1 MKKTILFL
9 IGLVFVSVNS
19 MADTRATALLLHN
32 GEGRSFDADQLQQAV
47 SEAVSGDVIYLSEG
61 TFLASKNA
69 EDTLVVDKAV
79 SIIGNGNETIL
90 SGNLNIAID
99 GNPTLSGFK
108 IGGMRITRN
117 FFLSKQLR
125 NVEIS
130 KCYIGGYFTA
140 TDSVKG
146 IKMDRCYAKSFIP
159 TTCVRS
165 ATVMNSIFA
174 CVGED
179 YGNAKSM
186 WYNSAGCDLTF
197 MNCSIARIGQWT
209 HQTGHIYDA
218 TFVNCII
225 ANIYSYNYEN
235 QNNTYI
241 NCLVYGS
248 IHDSNVVENCY
259 LSNKLSAQGQTSS
272 NNYFP
277 TFKIDGKEITEEI
290 LKGNGYLGT
299 DGTIVGAYGGSN
311 PYTLEADGIRIKES
325 VLKVDPVTRQLNVT
339 LKVE

>member
-1 MKKTILFL
+1 
-9 IGLVFVSVNS
+9 

-32 GEGRSFDADQLQQAV
+32 GEGKSFDADQLQQAIN
-47 SEAVSGDVIYLSEG
+47 EAVGGDVIYLSEG
-61 TFLASKNA
+61 TFLANKGA

-79 SIIGNGNETIL
+79 SIIGNGSETIL

-125 NVEIS
+125 NIEVS

-159 TTCVRS
+159 TTYVRS
-165 ATVMNSIFA
+165 ATVMNSVFA

-179 YGNAKSM
+179 YNNTQSIL
-186 WYNSAGCDLTF
+186 YNSAGCDLTF

-209 HQTGHIYDA
+209 RLIGHVHDA

-225 ANIYSYNYEN
+225 ASIYSWNSEN

-241 NCLVYGS
+241 NCLCYAS
-248 IHDSNVVENCY
+248 PDNSNFTENCY
-259 LSNKLSAQGQTSS
+259 VNNKLSAQGQTSS

-277 TFKIDGKEITEEI
+277 TFKIDGKEITEEM
-290 LKGNGYLGT
+290 LRENSYFGT
-299 DGTIVGAYGGSN
+299 DGTIIGAFGGAL
-311 PYTLEADGIRIKES
+311 PYNLDADGLNITES
-325 VLKVDPVTRQLNVT
+325 SLKVDPTTRQLNVL
-339 LKVE
+339 LKVSGN